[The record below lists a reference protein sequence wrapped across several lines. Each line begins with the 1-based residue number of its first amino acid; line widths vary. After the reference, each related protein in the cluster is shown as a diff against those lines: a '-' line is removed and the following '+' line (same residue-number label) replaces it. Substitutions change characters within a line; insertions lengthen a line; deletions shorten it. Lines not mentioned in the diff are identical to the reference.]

1 MQCHSVSAKTRGDD
15 IGRLKDQ
22 LENLVY
28 FEDRNLYKDKASRGW
43 EHNETAR
50 LLMPVGMLDEHEDDI
65 TRYVQYLTGDVFSP
79 VNFLAAFVALSKKAR
94 SRSYPGTG
102 PSYSMTSR
110 CVSAISRPLDS
121 STAQCLLRYELIG
134 LSRDG
139 D

>member
-79 VNFLAAFVALSKKAR
+79 EGTICSRVMEGEIRVRLRESARTAR
-94 SRSYPGTG
+94 S
-102 PSYSMTSR
+102 
-110 CVSAISRPLDS
+110 AFN
-121 STAQCLLRYELIG
+121 LRVLNG
-134 LSRDG
+134 
-139 D
+139 